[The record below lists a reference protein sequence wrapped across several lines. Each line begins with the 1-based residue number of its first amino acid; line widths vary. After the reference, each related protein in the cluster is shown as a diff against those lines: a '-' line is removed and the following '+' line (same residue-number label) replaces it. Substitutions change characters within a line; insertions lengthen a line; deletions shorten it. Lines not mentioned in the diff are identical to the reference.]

1 VVENCSNMSG
11 SGWVRDQY
19 QYSWLERLAIN
30 VIKVGS
36 IPRHVAVIMDGNRR
50 FAKQSGVATIQGHSK
65 GFDKLAETLQ
75 WCRELGVKEV
85 TVYAFS
91 IENFKRDEKEVEAL
105 LNLAKEK
112 FKILVSEE
120 EKLKKHGVRVKII
133 GNISYLPQDMQDIV
147 RKAEKITELNSE
159 ATLNVA
165 FSYTSR
171 EEITHAVSEA
181 CKMINKGELKPADID
196 QDLLERL
203 MYTSH
208 SSKPDLLIRTSGE
221 TRLSDFL
228 LWQASSSIT
237 YFTPVLWPEFSIWQ
251 LLVGVFFYQR
261 HHYSFSKLKQP
272 SEKKMVL
279 DEEEGCQ
286 LKQIEQNTT
295 VAGLLG
301 SCLEEESK
309 KLN

>member
-1 VVENCSNMSG
+1 
-11 SGWVRDQY
+11 VRDQY
-19 QYSWLERLAIN
+19 KYSWLERLAIN

-50 FAKQSGVATIQGHSK
+50 FAKQQGVATIEGHTK

-91 IENFKRDEKEVEAL
+91 IENFKREQKEVEAL
-105 LNLAKEK
+105 LKLAKEK
-112 FKILVSEE
+112 FEVLVSEE
-120 EKLKKHGVRVKII
+120 EKLKQHGVKVKII
-133 GNISYLPQDMQDIV
+133 GNISYLPKDVQDVIK
-147 RKAEKITELNSE
+147 KAEKVTENNRE

-171 EEITHAVSEA
+171 EEITHAVHGAS
-181 CKMINKGELKPADID
+181 KMVEQGDLKPAEVD
-196 QDLLERL
+196 QELLERL

-208 SSKPDLLIRTSGE
+208 SSPPDLLIRTSGE

-251 LLVGVFFYQR
+251 LLVGVFMYQR
-261 HHYSFSKLKQP
+261 HCFSLNKLRE
-272 SEKKMVL
+272 SAS
-279 DEEEGCQ
+279 
-286 LKQIEQNTT
+286 QIEACSSSLEQIDQDTA
-295 VAGLLG
+295 VAGLLFNWWSG
-301 SCLEEESK
+301 THKLE
-309 KLN
+309 

>member
-1 VVENCSNMSG
+1 MAE

-19 QYSWLERLAIN
+19 QYSWLQRLGIN
-30 VIKVGS
+30 VIRVGS

-50 FAKQSGVATIQGHSK
+50 FAKQSGVATIEGHTK

-91 IENFKRDEKEVEAL
+91 IENFKRGEKEVDGL

-112 FKILVSEE
+112 FKVLISEE

-133 GNISYLPQDMQDIV
+133 GNTSYLPEDMQKIV
-147 RKAEKITELNSE
+147 KKAEEITEKNTE

-171 EEITHAVSEA
+171 EEITHAVLESSR
-181 CKMINKGELKPADID
+181 IVQQGDLKPEEID
-196 QDLLERL
+196 EDLLESL
-203 MYTSH
+203 MYTKH

-228 LWQASSSIT
+228 LWQASS
-237 YFTPVLWPEFSIWQ
+237 
-251 LLVGVFFYQR
+251 R
-261 HHYSFSKLKQP
+261 
-272 SEKKMVL
+272 
-279 DEEEGCQ
+279 
-286 LKQIEQNTT
+286 
-295 VAGLLG
+295 
-301 SCLEEESK
+301 
-309 KLN
+309 

>member
-1 VVENCSNMSG
+1 M
-11 SGWVRDQY
+11 RDQY
-19 QYSWLERLAIN
+19 KYSLLERLGIN

-50 FAKQSGVATIQGHSK
+50 FAKQQGVDTIEGHTK

-75 WCRELGVKEV
+75 WCRELGVREV

-91 IENFKRDEKEVEAL
+91 IENFKRERKEVEAL

-112 FKILVSEE
+112 FEVLVSEE

-133 GNISYLPQDMQDIV
+133 GNVSYLPKDVQDVI
-147 RKAEKITELNSE
+147 RKAERVTENNSE

-171 EEITHAVSEA
+171 EEITHAVHEA
-181 CKMINKGELKPADID
+181 SKMVEQGDLKPAEVD

-208 SSKPDLLIRTSGE
+208 SSPPDLLIRTSGE

-251 LLVGVFFYQR
+251 LLAGVFMYQR
-261 HHYSFSKLKQP
+261 HCFSLNKLKESGSP
-272 SEKKMVL
+272 T
-279 DEEEGCQ
+279 EECSSSLE
-286 LKQIEQNTT
+286 QIDQDTA
-295 VAGLLG
+295 VAGLLFNWWSG
-301 SCLEEESK
+301 TNKLE
-309 KLN
+309 

>member
-1 VVENCSNMSG
+1 MSG

-19 QYSWLERLAIN
+19 QYSWLERIGIN

-65 GFDKLAETLQ
+65 GFEKLAETLQ

-91 IENFKRDEKEVEAL
+91 IENFKRDEKEVKAL
-105 LNLAKEK
+105 LDLAKEK
-112 FKILVSEE
+112 FKVLISEE

-133 GNISYLPQDMQDIV
+133 GNISYLPEDMQDIV
-147 RKAEKITELNSE
+147 RKAEKITENNSE
-159 ATLNVA
+159 STLNVA

-181 CKMINKGELKPADID
+181 CKMVDKDDLKPADID

-203 MYTSH
+203 MYTNH
-208 SSKPDLLIRTSGE
+208 SSEPDLLIRTSGE

-228 LWQASSSIT
+228 LWQASNSIT

-251 LLVGVFFYQR
+251 LLVGVFLYQR
-261 HHYSFSKLKQP
+261 HHSSLDKLRQAGG
-272 SEKKMVL
+272 EKGGVS
-279 DEEEGCQ
+279 DCQ
-286 LKQIEQNTT
+286 MGQIEQDSA
-295 VAGLLG
+295 VAGVLG
-301 SCLEEESK
+301 DWWLGGSKLE
-309 KLN
+309 